1 MAQAN
6 RAAMDVLD
14 ADISG
19 LLSLSLSQQG
29 SGTLGTLRDLL
40 GEIIEER
47 LQIVYDVAPHG
58 EIARHREA
66 VHDLF
71 LPLPADVADA
81 TARSSSSVLVVQ
93 RRRAL
98 SCLFNGDLE
107 EPAIVHHC
115 GFGCCRSAEQTLARF
130 RALGTWALLPHKCPR
145 LARHRWTGHA
155 PAVEWAGLLASHHRL
170 LQALLAR
177 WHVRQAPARMPL
189 VAADDLEAAAFL
201 DDDAGLGGGILGD
214 AVPEHDAFV
223 QPDTEEEGAA
233 SRQKL

>member
-29 SGTLGTLRDLL
+29 SGALGTLRDLL

-58 EIARHREA
+58 EIARRREA

-93 RRRAL
+93 RRRVL

-115 GFGCCRSAEQTLARF
+115 GFGCCHSAEQTLARF

-155 PAVEWAGLLASHHRL
+155 PAVEWAGLLASHHGL

-177 WHVRQAPARMPL
+177 WL

-223 QPDTEEEGAA
+223 QPDPEEEGAA